1 MPAVARIGDTI
12 TTGHGCDST
21 SQIKQGSSNVFANG
35 RGITRVG
42 DSDTHNI
49 PTPTVVV
56 GEDGNPVTILVC
68 LPHTVTVG
76 SGSSS
81 VFVNGRAIARVGD
94 SFSGE
99 SITTGSPNVFAG

>member
-12 TTGHGCDST
+12 ATGHDCDST

-42 DSDTHNI
+42 DSDTHEI
-49 PTPTVVV
+49 EEIIETDEGIEIICV
-56 GEDGNPVTILVC
+56 
-68 LPHTVTVG
+68 PHTVTVG

-94 SFSGE
+94 TFSGE
-99 SITTGSPNVFAG
+99 PITTGSSNVFAG